1 MKIGTWSAKVR
12 LRLVRLEVTVKDRE
26 EVLMRASLPP
36 MPAQPRA
43 LVTLLE
49 GLALWQGAVLPTA
62 VHADERADWYGLM
75 GLGLG
80 LGAEDRPSPLIDAHE
95 VNLRSLRGRSS
106 RGGHG
111 GEP

>member
-1 MKIGTWSAKVR
+1 MNIGTWSAKVR

-26 EVLMRASLPP
+26 GVLMRASLPP
-36 MPAQPRA
+36 TPAQPRA

-49 GLALWQGAVLPTA
+49 GLALWQGAALHTA

-80 LGAEDRPSPLIDAHE
+80 LDSEDRHSPLIDAHE
-95 VNLRSLRGRSS
+95 VNLQGLRRRSS
-106 RGGHG
+106 RGGYG